1 LAEFSLI
8 ERYCQDVGTSHSLTQ
23 LGVGDD
29 AAVVRIPRGKEL
41 VISVD
46 TMVEAVHF
54 FPNTDPKLIAHKLVA
69 VNLSD
74 MAAMGAQPKWATLA
88 LTIPAVDDTWLSAF
102 SSSLN
107 NIAKAYQLQLIGG
120 DTTQGPL
127 TLSMQIMGL
136 VDQGTALTRSKS
148 SAEDDVYVSGCIGNA
163 GLALAAV
170 DGRVAVADDILAEL
184 RLSLDTPTPQV
195 ALGLSLSGLASAC
208 IDVSDGLLADLGHI
222 ATSSKVVIQLDV
234 DKIPLSK
241 RFLEIYPGNH
251 GLDLALTGG
260 DDYQLAFT
268 AKRIHRDRLSQ
279 IANKLDVHISR
290 IGRVIEAQEPNEA
303 KLDLLYHGEPYA
315 LKRDT
320 GFQHFS

>member
-1 LAEFSLI
+1 MAEFSLI
-8 ERYCQDVGTSHSLTQ
+8 ERYCQDIGTSHSLTQ
-23 LGVGDD
+23 IGVGDD
-29 AAVVRIPRGKEL
+29 AAVIRIPLGKEL
-41 VISVD
+41 VVSVD
-46 TMVEAVHF
+46 SMVESVHF
-54 FPNTDPKLIAHKLVA
+54 FANTDPKLIAHKLVA

-88 LTIPAVDDTWLSAF
+88 LTIPAIDEKWLSAF
-102 SSSLN
+102 SNSLN
-107 NIAKAYQLQLIGG
+107 KIAKEYELQLIGG

-136 VDQGTALTRSKS
+136 VSQGTALTRSKS
-148 SAEDDVYVSGCIGNA
+148 SAGDDVYVSGNIGDA
-163 GLALAAV
+163 GLALAALE
-170 DGRVAVADDILAEL
+170 GRVELADEALAEL
-184 RLSLDTPTPQV
+184 KRSLDTPTPQV

-222 ATSSKVVIQLDV
+222 ATSSKVGIQLDV
-234 DKIPLSK
+234 DEIPLSK
-241 RFLEIYPGNH
+241 LFLEIHPGSE

-268 AKRIHRDRLSQ
+268 ANPVYRDKLSQ
-279 IANKLDVHISR
+279 ISTQLGIRISR
-290 IGRVIEAQEPNEA
+290 IGSVIKAQEPNEA
-303 KLDLLYHGEPYA
+303 RLDLLYHGEPYV

>member
-1 LAEFSLI
+1 MAEFSLI
-8 ERYCQDVGTSHSLTQ
+8 ERYCQDIGTSHSLTQ
-23 LGVGDD
+23 IGVGDD
-29 AAVVRIPRGKEL
+29 AAVVRIPRSKEL
-41 VISVD
+41 VVSVD

-54 FPNTDPKLIAHKLVA
+54 FENTDPKLIAHKLVA

-88 LTIPAVDDTWLSAF
+88 LTIPAIDEKWLSAF
-102 SSSLN
+102 SNSLN
-107 NIAKAYQLQLIGG
+107 NIAKAYELQLIGG

-136 VDQGTALTRSKS
+136 VNQGTALTRSKS
-148 SAEDDVYVSGCIGNA
+148 SAGDDVYVSGSIGDA
-163 GLALAAV
+163 GLALAALE
-170 DGRVAVADDILAEL
+170 GRVELADAVLDEL
-184 RLSLDTPTPQV
+184 RRSLDTPTPQV
-195 ALGLSLSGLASAC
+195 ALGRSLSGLASAC

-222 ATSSKVVIQLDV
+222 ATSSKVDIQLDV
-234 DKIPLSK
+234 DRIPLSK
-241 RFLEIYPGNH
+241 RFLEIYPGSH

-268 AKRIHRDRLSQ
+268 AKTIHRDRLSQ
-279 IANKLDVHISR
+279 IANKLDVRISR
-290 IGRVIEAQEPNEA
+290 IGRVIKAQEPNEA

-315 LKRDT
+315 LKRNT

>member
-8 ERYCQDVGTSHSLTQ
+8 ERYCQDIGTSHSLTQ
-23 LGVGDD
+23 IGVGDD
-29 AAVVRIPRGKEL
+29 AAVIRIPLGKEL
-41 VISVD
+41 VVSVD
-46 TMVEAVHF
+46 SMVESVHF
-54 FPNTDPKLIAHKLVA
+54 FANTDPKLIAHKLVA

-88 LTIPAVDDTWLSAF
+88 LTIPAIDEKWLSAF
-102 SSSLN
+102 SNSLN
-107 NIAKAYQLQLIGG
+107 KIAKEYELQLIGG

-136 VDQGTALTRSKS
+136 VSQGTALTRSKS
-148 SAEDDVYVSGCIGNA
+148 SAGDDVYVSGNIGDA
-163 GLALAAV
+163 GLALAALE
-170 DGRVAVADDILAEL
+170 GRVELADEALAEL
-184 RLSLDTPTPQV
+184 KRSLDTPTPQV

-222 ATSSKVVIQLDV
+222 ATSSKVGIQLDV
-234 DKIPLSK
+234 DEIPLSK
-241 RFLEIYPGNH
+241 LFLEIHPGSE

-268 AKRIHRDRLSQ
+268 ANPVYRDKLSQ
-279 IANKLDVHISR
+279 ISTQLGIRISR
-290 IGRVIEAQEPNEA
+290 IGSVIKAQEPNEA
-303 KLDLLYHGEPYA
+303 RLDLLYHGEPYV

>member
-1 LAEFSLI
+1 MAEFSLI
-8 ERYCQDVGTSHSLTQ
+8 ERYCQDIGTSHSSTQ
-23 LGVGDD
+23 ISVGDD
-29 AAVVRIPRGKEL
+29 AAVVRIPPGREL

-54 FPNTDPKLIAHKLVA
+54 FSNTDPKLIAHKLVA

-88 LTIPAVDDTWLSAF
+88 LTIPAIDEKWLSAF

-107 NIAKAYQLQLIGG
+107 NIAKAYSLQLIGG
-120 DTTQGPL
+120 DTTRGPL

-136 VDQGTALTRSKS
+136 VDQGQALTRSKS
-148 SAEDDVYVSGCIGNA
+148 NYGDDVYVSGTIGNA
-163 GLALAAV
+163 GLALAAL
-170 DGRVAVADDILAEL
+170 DGRVELADDVLTEL

-195 ALGLSLSGLASAC
+195 ELGLSLSGLANAC

-222 ATSSKVVIQLDV
+222 ATSSKVGIQLDI

-241 RFLEIYPGNH
+241 RFLEVYPNGE

-260 DDYQLAFT
+260 DDYQLVFT
-268 AKRIHRDRLSQ
+268 AKQIYRDKLSE
-279 IANKLDVHISR
+279 IAEQLDIRISR
-290 IGRVIEAQEPNEA
+290 IGSVIESRAANEGRVE
-303 KLDLLYHGEPYA
+303 LFYHGQRYE

>member
-1 LAEFSLI
+1 MAEFSLI
-8 ERYCQDVGTSHSLTQ
+8 ERYCQDIGMSHSLTQ
-23 LGVGDD
+23 IGVGDD

-41 VISVD
+41 VVSVD

-54 FPNTDPKLIAHKLVA
+54 FSNTDPKLIAHKLVA
-69 VNLSD
+69 VNVSD

-88 LTIPAVDDTWLSAF
+88 LTIPAIDEQWLSAF

-107 NIAKAYQLQLIGG
+107 SIAKAYQVQLIGG

-136 VDQGTALTRSKS
+136 VDEGKALTRSKS
-148 SAEDDVYVSGCIGNA
+148 NCGDDVYVSGTIGNA
-163 GLALAAV
+163 GLALAAL
-170 DGRVAVADDILAEL
+170 DGRVGLEDEVLAEL

-195 ALGLSLSGLASAC
+195 SLGLSLSGLASAC

-222 ATSSKVVIQLDV
+222 ATCSNVAIQLDI

-241 RFLEIYPGNH
+241 QFLEIYPGSK

-268 AKRIHRDRLSQ
+268 ANQIHRDKLSQ
-279 IANKLDVHISR
+279 IGKQLGISISR
-290 IGRVIEAQEPNEA
+290 IGSVIEAQQENEA
-303 KLDLLYHGEPYA
+303 RLDLLYHGQHYE
-315 LKRDT
+315 LKSDA

>member
-1 LAEFSLI
+1 MAEFSLI
-8 ERYCQDVGTSHSLTQ
+8 ERYCQDIGTSHSLTQ
-23 LGVGDD
+23 IGVGDD
-29 AAVVRIPRGKEL
+29 AAVVRIPHGKEL
-41 VISVD
+41 VVSVD
-46 TMVEAVHF
+46 SMVEAVHF
-54 FPNTDPKLIAHKLVA
+54 FANTDPKLIAHKLVA

-88 LTIPAVDDTWLSAF
+88 LTIPVIDEKWLSAF
-102 SSSLN
+102 SNSLN
-107 NIAKAYQLQLIGG
+107 NIAKAYELQLIGG

-136 VDQGTALTRSKS
+136 VNQGTALTRSKS
-148 SAEDDVYVSGCIGNA
+148 SAGDDVYVSGNIGDA
-163 GLALAAV
+163 GLALAGLE
-170 DGRVAVADDILAEL
+170 GRVELADEAQAEL
-184 RLSLDTPTPQV
+184 RRSLDTPTPQV

-222 ATSSKVVIQLDV
+222 ATSSKVGIQLDV

-241 RFLEIYPGNH
+241 LFLEIHPGSE
-251 GLDLALTGG
+251 GLELALTGG

-268 AKRIHRDRLSQ
+268 ANPIRRDKLSQ
-279 IANKLDVHISR
+279 ISTQLGIRISR
-290 IGRVIEAQEPNEA
+290 IGRVIKAQQPNEA
-303 KLDLLYHGEPYA
+303 RLDLLYHGDPYV